1 MNPSI
6 RWQDLPRPH
15 YNGSNILNLMA
26 TIIKSRG
33 GRTPHRALT
42 GLPPAALRPY
52 RKIVLLLLDGLGAN
66 QLHQFILRG
75 EGRHFLALHPWQK
88 LTTACPAT
96 TAAVVTTL
104 ATGASPT
111 EHAIL
116 GWHLHLPD
124 LGLVGT
130 ILPFLTRTDTPLAT
144 KEFDLHKYLA
154 LPSHLSTIRGRRVL
168 ISQGNIPTSRTSL
181 AQPWWTERQSY
192 QTLPGLLRK
201 LRAFA
206 KAPGRAY
213 AYAYWPHYDS
223 LCHQFGPEGREPAL
237 HLREL
242 DAFLARAQRALRGTD
257 TLLLV
262 TADHGH
268 MQTRKLVD
276 LSAIPGFYDT
286 LSILPSGDAR
296 MVQCF
301 VRPAKVKEFLRLVRS
316 PPLQNATACA
326 TQAAVLRAG
335 LLGPGKPHPALRQ
348 RLGDYILFAAPG
360 HALAYPPA
368 LSPEK
373 PPKFGNHGGLSADE
387 LVVPLFTIHPE

>member
-1 MNPSI
+1 M
-6 RWQDLPRPH
+6 
-15 YNGSNILNLMA
+15 
-26 TIIKSRG
+26 
-33 GRTPHRALT
+33 
-42 GLPPAALRPY
+42 
-52 RKIVLLLLDGLGAN
+52 
-66 QLHQFILRG
+66 
-75 EGRHFLALHPWQK
+75 
-88 LTTACPAT
+88 
-96 TAAVVTTL
+96 
-104 ATGASPT
+104 
-111 EHAIL
+111 
-116 GWHLHLPD
+116 
-124 LGLVGT
+124 
-130 ILPFLTRTDTPLAT
+130 
-144 KEFDLHKYLA
+144 
-154 LPSHLSTIRGRRVL
+154 
-168 ISQGNIPTSRTSL
+168 
-181 AQPWWTERQSY
+181 
-192 QTLPGLLRK
+192 
-201 LRAFA
+201 
-206 KAPGRAY
+206 
-213 AYAYWPHYDS
+213 
-223 LCHQFGPEGREPAL
+223 
-237 HLREL
+237 REL